1 MPRGATTGSPSAT
14 AIVSARER
22 DRETRAGTVGL
33 RIPRLWK
40 GSYFPG
46 FLEPRRFAGKA
57 LSAVVQEPCIEGIS
71 IRSVDDL
78 VKAMGMIGISR
89 SEVSRLSDSA
99 NSSKRHAA
107 RSTSRHRTTR
117 VTTPRLALP

>member
-1 MPRGATTGSPSAT
+1 M
-14 AIVSARER
+14 SARER
-22 DRETRAGTVGL
+22 DWETRAGTVDL

-46 FLEPRRFAGKA
+46 FLETRRLAGKA
-57 LSAVVQEPCIEGIS
+57 LSAVVQEACIEGIS
-71 IRSVDDL
+71 MRSVDDL
-78 VKAMGMIGISR
+78 VKAMGMKGISR
-89 SEVSRLSDSA
+89 SQVSRLGDSA